1 MTSIF
6 RLIYLSKYLEFTIS
20 GGVQDSDIDRVVW
33 WKGWDGFRVEVG
45 RGMEGCIRKRRE
57 SRRDDQY
64 SQCDQLTH
72 PGSGLAKTSTT
83 SMGFPSGLILT
94 KSNTK
99 DLFCSSFVDLSQV
112 LLADNST

>member
-1 MTSIF
+1 
-6 RLIYLSKYLEFTIS
+6 
-20 GGVQDSDIDRVVW
+20 
-33 WKGWDGFRVEVG
+33 
-45 RGMEGCIRKRRE
+45 MEGCIRKRRE

-112 LLADNST
+112 LLADNLTYKDDEDEKGGRVVGGP